1 MSVKLPKH
9 KVCFVNLHLAI
20 FATKGSGVLEKRVN
34 KAQASKTVFGHL
46 TWGLTQGYTARQQ
59 LERKVLSE
67 H

>member
-1 MSVKLPKH
+1 MATAHVSVKLPKH

-46 TWGLTQGYTARQQ
+46 T
-59 LERKVLSE
+59 
-67 H
+67 